1 MRGLRAVLFLI
12 PLVAAQAAPRAALA
26 DRQAEDGEL
35 NAAFAA
41 EYETQKMTALEPA
54 VIAASGGRAKREGA
68 TLTLNI
74 AQGPAVRLTNDETG
88 CEPPRFEH
96 SKCYDFSLL
105 ADLPSR
111 HAFLVAQSYD
121 EGGKVVMIDDRSGT
135 RTDFTELPRF
145 SPDGTLL
152 LVISND
158 EESDAGLIQLW
169 SREGDTAKKLWE
181 VPDTV
186 GAEQAEFVAWND
198 DGIQLDLSF
207 TQGDDKPERH
217 RPATLARGKAGWELT
232 FKDGK

>member
-1 MRGLRAVLFLI
+1 MLRLRAALFLI
-12 PLVAAQAAPRAALA
+12 LFVAAHSAHGDQRT
-26 DRQAEDGEL
+26 EDAQL
-35 NAAFAA
+35 DAAFAA
-41 EYETQKMTALEPA
+41 EYEPQKMLALEPA
-54 VIAASGGRAKREGA
+54 AIAASGGRAKREGA

-74 AQGPAVRLTNDETG
+74 AQGPAVTLTNDESG
-88 CEPPRFEH
+88 CKSPRPEH
-96 SKCYDFSLL
+96 SKCYDFTLL

-121 EGGKVVMIDDRSGT
+121 EGGKVVMIDDRTGR

-145 SPDGTLL
+145 SSDGTLL

-181 VPDTV
+181 IPDSV

-207 TQGDDKPERH
+207 PQGDDKPQVH
-217 RPATLARGKAGWELT
+217 RKAKLARGKSGWELT
-232 FKDGK
+232 FTDGK